1 MRDKQN
7 GRQTELETNSQ
18 IEISYFVTIRIP
30 NTFSYRS
37 VATYISYTMRTQ
49 LIAWSITA
57 KALTALL

>member
-37 VATYISYTMRTQ
+37 VATYISYMSYIPTSSYISY
-49 LIAWSITA
+49 IAYIS
-57 KALTALL
+57 